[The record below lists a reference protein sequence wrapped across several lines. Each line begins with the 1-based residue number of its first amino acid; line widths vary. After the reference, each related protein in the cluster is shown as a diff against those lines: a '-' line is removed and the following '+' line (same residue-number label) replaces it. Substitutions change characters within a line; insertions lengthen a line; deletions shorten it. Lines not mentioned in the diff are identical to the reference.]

1 MPRRA
6 DVLVLCYHAVSD
18 SWPADLA
25 IPARQLE
32 RQLEY
37 LTKRGYRGATFSDAV
52 AAPPYARTL
61 VVTFDD
67 AYRSTLTA
75 GKPVLDRLG
84 LPATVFVP
92 TAYPGAAAPMAW
104 PGIDQWQGGPHES
117 ELTPMA
123 WSELASLA
131 SDGWE
136 IGSHTV
142 SHPRL
147 TQIDDSRLKTEL
159 VDSQATCSEAVGVPC
174 RSLAYPYGDVD
185 ERVVAATRAAG
196 YVAGAA
202 LPARLHASRPLEWP
216 RIGAYSI
223 DAPARFAVK
232 VSPLVRSVRVKVG
245 R

>member
-6 DVLVLCYHAVSD
+6 DLLVLCYHAVSD

-25 IPARQLE
+25 IPADQLSQ
-32 RQLEY
+32 QLEY
-37 LTKRGYRGATFSDAV
+37 LTDRGYRGATFSDAV
-52 AAPPYARTL
+52 AAPPYPRTL

-92 TAYPGAAAPMAW
+92 TAYPGSPVPMAW
-104 PGIDQWQGGPHES
+104 PGIDQWQGGPHQS
-117 ELTPMA
+117 ELTPMS
-123 WSELASLA
+123 WSELASVA
-131 SDGWE
+131 GDGWE

-142 SHPRL
+142 THPRL
-147 TQIDDSRLKTEL
+147 TQIDDGRLRAELEDSR
-159 VDSQATCSEAVGVPC
+159 ATCAEAIGAQC

-185 ERVVAATRAAG
+185 TRVVAATRSAG
-196 YVAGAA
+196 YATAAA
-202 LPARLHASRPLEWP
+202 LPARLHPSRPLEWP

-223 DAPARFAVK
+223 DTPARFAVK
-232 VSPLVRSVRVKVG
+232 VSPVVRRLRAALRV
-245 R
+245 